1 MCSVALS
8 SANFSF
14 AAAGGTGTINVTA
27 ANGCSWQVQSTV
39 PWIVITSGT
48 QGSGNGAV
56 VFTVLG
62 NSDIASRT
70 ASITVGGQ
78 NVTIVQQGVSAQ
90 IKVLPQLAFGSDPVL
105 GRWSTSIYLHNTTSS
120 VAQVL
125 INFYGVDGS
134 PLVVPGVGAASKMLS
149 LSPRASVVL
158 DIPATGSL
166 TQGWVQLRIT
176 EGIVGYGIFRQ
187 SAEGV
192 NPQEGTVPLS
202 GSTSQQAIL
211 VFDETEFVTALAVLN
226 PTESAVS
233 VTMTARDET
242 GTILSSSTFR
252 LGPRERQAFTLR
264 DKAGMSAVLGK
275 RGSLD
280 VAVNSGAISVLGLRF
295 NRLAFTSVL
304 PMER

>member
-1 MCSVALS
+1 M
-8 SANFSF
+8 
-14 AAAGGTGTINVTA
+14 
-27 ANGCSWQVQSTV
+27 
-39 PWIVITSGT
+39 
-48 QGSGNGAV
+48 
-56 VFTVLG
+56 
-62 NSDIASRT
+62 
-70 ASITVGGQ
+70 ITVGGQ
-78 NVTIVQQGVSAQ
+78 NVTIVQQGVSSQ
-90 IKVLPQLAFGSDPVL
+90 IKVLPQLAFGSDPVF
-105 GRWSTSIYLHNTTSS
+105 GRWSTSIYLHNTSSS

-125 INFYGVDGS
+125 VSFYGVDGS
-134 PLVVPGVGAASKMLS
+134 PLIVPGVGAASKTLP

-202 GSTSQQAIL
+202 GSTSQRASL

-264 DKAGMSAVLGK
+264 DKAGMSAVIGK

-304 PMER
+304 PVEW